1 MTIKA
6 RLLSLTGFLSLILVA
21 FCGFGA
27 WEAKNTLR
35 DIETTAAVNRFSD
48 DMLVAAGAWAIE
60 RGTTNT
66 VLGDP
71 SRATDAQIKAINDQR
86 LLADAALARALGY
99 AKGLA
104 DYRLTK
110 QIDAADASIERLRSI
125 RGRVDPVLTSRSLGG
140 DTTLRGEW
148 FPSIS
153 AAIERTQALRQAL
166 EANLP
171 PAEPLIIDGFT
182 MKQGAYMASEF
193 AGRERGFMGGVIAAA
208 RPLTPKEI
216 EVVGSNRGQIE
227 AGWATV
233 KSRRHLHSLSVQEG
247 IDAVD
252 ARYFQDFQSL
262 RNQVMT
268 AAISDG
274 KYPVTGPEWF
284 ARATEGIAKILET
297 QTLIRNEMAQL
308 LAERSQTAM
317 RSMVVSLVM
326 VAAACLLFILSIA
339 TVLSGVV
346 RPLGQ
351 MTDVMTRLT
360 KGDLSIEVP
369 NSSPRTEVG
378 AMWKAVSIFR
388 DTALDVKRLEA
399 EQQQQERDAIAQ
411 RNTDRHRIANEFDET
426 VQSAADT
433 VLASAGTLFSLAS
446 QTAERQETVSSR
458 TVTVADAS
466 DTVSQ
471 RLGGLA
477 AAVEEL
483 TASIGEIARQ
493 ASHSSLAA
501 QEGAGDVE
509 SASREI
515 GRLDSAAAEIGQVV
529 GLITQIAGQTNL
541 LALNATIE
549 AARAGEAGKGF
560 AVVASEVKN
569 LATQTA
575 RATDDIARRIDAI
588 QSATSAAVAAFDR
601 LGGSIRNIAD
611 VSGSIAAAVE
621 EQRAATGEIT
631 SALGSV
637 NTSMDEVSGNIGDM
651 ARGSVMSIAGAIEVL
666 WVSQTLDTQAT
677 KLRADAGVFITK
689 VAS

>member
-1 MTIKA
+1 
-6 RLLSLTGFLSLILVA
+6 
-21 FCGFGA
+21 
-27 WEAKNTLR
+27 
-35 DIETTAAVNRFSD
+35 
-48 DMLVAAGAWAIE
+48 
-60 RGTTNT
+60 
-66 VLGDP
+66 
-71 SRATDAQIKAINDQR
+71 
-86 LLADAALARALGY
+86 
-99 AKGLA
+99 
-104 DYRLTK
+104 
-110 QIDAADASIERLRSI
+110 
-125 RGRVDPVLTSRSLGG
+125 
-140 DTTLRGEW
+140 
-148 FPSIS
+148 
-153 AAIERTQALRQAL
+153 
-166 EANLP
+166 
-171 PAEPLIIDGFT
+171 
-182 MKQGAYMASEF
+182 
-193 AGRERGFMGGVIAAA
+193 
-208 RPLTPKEI
+208 
-216 EVVGSNRGQIE
+216 
-227 AGWATV
+227 
-233 KSRRHLHSLSVQEG
+233 
-247 IDAVD
+247 
-252 ARYFQDFQSL
+252 
-262 RNQVMT
+262 
-268 AAISDG
+268 
-274 KYPVTGPEWF
+274 
-284 ARATEGIAKILET
+284 
-297 QTLIRNEMAQL
+297 
-308 LAERSQTAM
+308 
-317 RSMVVSLVM
+317 
-326 VAAACLLFILSIA
+326 
-339 TVLSGVV
+339 
-346 RPLGQ
+346 
-351 MTDVMTRLT
+351 
-360 KGDLSIEVP
+360 
-369 NSSPRTEVG
+369 
-378 AMWKAVSIFR
+378 MWKAVSIFR
-388 DTALDVKRLEA
+388 DTALEVKRLEA
-399 EQQQQERDAIAQ
+399 EQQQQERDTVAQ

-509 SASREI
+509 SASMEI
-515 GRLDSAAAEIGQVV
+515 GRLDTAAAEIGQVV

-549 AARAGEAGKGF
+549 AARAGDAGKGF

-575 RATDDIARRIDAI
+575 RATEDIARRIDAI

-637 NTSMDEVSGNIGDM
+637 NISMDEVSGNIGDM

-666 WVSQTLDTQAT
+666 WVSQTLDSQAT